1 MKAPTSTHL
10 PVTASICIFHFALCI
25 DPRFLMSDSTPKNS
39 LEEFRAERR
48 RERWK
53 AFLNPLITMAS
64 IVGSVAL
71 VMYMIKICSERFS
84 PAP

>member
-1 MKAPTSTHL
+1 MDTP
-10 PVTASICIFHFALCI
+10 
-25 DPRFLMSDSTPKNS
+25 TPKKTP
-39 LEEFRAERR
+39 EEVRAERR

-71 VMYMIKICSERFS
+71 VMYMIKSCSERFP